1 MTDDRTTRRRHTRRP
16 PHGVGRGAF
25 TLVELLVV
33 ITILATLTMIVVP
46 VLSSANQLARTAVC
60 TSSLRS
66 LQTATI
72 LYLRENRDVYFPY
85 QEARPTGTLWYW
97 GLERDGSEAVEG
109 ARPIDTTKA
118 RLANYISDTRRVQFC
133 PEARTLGAYFKPKF
147 EMGNYGYAINRKLL
161 GAAQEDITQPGET
174 VVWADSVQI
183 NTWQAPASPT
193 NPMMEDWYYL
203 DNRNATPATF
213 HFRHKLRCNAVFA
226 DSRVAQLEPFW
237 LDPRCDGR
245 VGRPEPPVPPSQVSP
260 LLKLDK

>member
-1 MTDDRTTRRRHTRRP
+1 MTDDRTTRRRHTRRSP
-16 PHGVGRGAF
+16 CGTRRGAF
-25 TLVELLVV
+25 TLVELLIV
-33 ITILATLTMIVVP
+33 ITILATLTMLVVP

-60 TSSLRS
+60 TASLRS

-72 LYLRENRDVYFPY
+72 LYLRENRGVYFPY
-85 QEARPTGTLWYW
+85 QESRPTGTLWYW
-97 GLERDGSEAVEG
+97 GLERDGSDAVEG
-109 ARPIDTTKA
+109 ERPIDTTKA
-118 RLANYISDTRRVQFC
+118 RLASYMSSTRRVQFC
-133 PEARTLGAYFKPKF
+133 PEARTLGADFKPKF
-147 EMGNYGYAINRKLL
+147 ALGNYGYAINRKLP
-161 GAAQEDITQPGET
+161 GATQEDITQPGET

-183 NTWQAPASPT
+183 NTWQPPASAE

-213 HFRHKLRCNAVFA
+213 HFRHRRTCNAVFA
-226 DSRVAQLEPFW
+226 DSRVVQLEPFW